1 MLLPNAYRAG
11 RGPPGTK
18 FWMFQNIFDKLLMCK
33 ITLLHINL
41 LDTFKLLFSEKIYS
55 SDNMVLSSQITISS

>member
-1 MLLPNAYRAG
+1 
-11 RGPPGTK
+11 
-18 FWMFQNIFDKLLMCK
+18 MFQNIFDKLLMCK